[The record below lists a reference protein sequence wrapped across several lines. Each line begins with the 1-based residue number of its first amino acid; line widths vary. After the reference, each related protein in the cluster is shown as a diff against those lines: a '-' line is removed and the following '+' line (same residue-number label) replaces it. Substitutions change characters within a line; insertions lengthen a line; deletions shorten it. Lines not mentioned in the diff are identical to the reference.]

1 MPDGVV
7 ILRMKNERIFGLAGL
22 LHRIRPEIRA
32 HRDVVAVMTLDGNV
46 LKLAGILPVAAAARS

>member
-1 MPDGVV
+1 
-7 ILRMKNERIFGLAGL
+7 MKNERIFGLAGL